1 MTDTQFLDLVETY
14 RTEEASISRLFA
26 GDGAPIRGRRQDP
39 RYTEQLAEAAEFLDG
54 VYSGRTPMHRL
65 AEAMTTSDFPL
76 LFGDILDRQLLAR
89 YRETP
94 AVYRNFVRVRT
105 VRDFREVK
113 RFAVDG
119 AEGTLDPVAEKAP
132 YPAEALDETAD
143 SYRVQKRG
151 RRIHLSWEALVND
164 DLDAFRENPDRL
176 ARAARRSEQRF
187 VTEMYVDSTGPHASL
202 YDVTL
207 GNVVTGNPVLSIEGL
222 QTAMGVLAGMVD
234 EDGEPI
240 AIESVEL
247 VVPPALEIVA
257 QNILN
262 AIHIDLS
269 GAGGT
274 SSQVMRAQNW
284 MRGRVRLS
292 VDPYIPL
299 VANSSNGSTSWFLF
313 ANPESSRPALELGFL
328 RGHEAPAL
336 FAKAPDAIRIGGSGG
351 SDIDAD
357 FDTDSRQWKV
367 RHVFGGARLL
377 NTGGYRATVASD
389 GSGS

>member
-26 GDGAPIRGRRQDP
+26 GDGTRIRGRRHDP

-54 VYSGRTPMHRL
+54 IYSGRTPMHRL

-132 YPAEALDETAD
+132 YPAEALNETAD
-143 SYRVQKRG
+143 TYRVQKRG

-207 GNVVTGNPVLSIEGL
+207 GNVVTGNPPLSIEGL

-299 VANSSNGSTSWFLF
+299 VASSANGSTSWFLF

-336 FAKAPDAIRIGGSGG
+336 FAKAPDAIRVGGSGG

>member
-14 RTEEASISRLFA
+14 RTEEASVDRLFA
-26 GDGAPIRGRRQDP
+26 GDGFRLRGRRNDP
-39 RYTEQLAEAAEFLDG
+39 RYTEQLTEAAEFLDG
-54 VYSGRTPMHRL
+54 IYSGRTPMHRL

-76 LFGDILDRQLLAR
+76 LMGDILDRQLLAR

-119 AEGTLDPVAEKAP
+119 AESTLDPVAEKAP
-132 YPAEALDETAD
+132 YPAEPLSEKAD
-143 SYRVQKRG
+143 TYRVQKRG
-151 RRIHLSWEALVND
+151 RRIHLSWESLVND
-164 DLDAFRENPDRL
+164 DLDAFRETPDRL

-187 VTEMYVDSTGPHASL
+187 ATELYVDSTGPHASL
-202 YDVTL
+202 YDTTL
-207 GNVVTGNPVLSIEGL
+207 GNVVTGNPALSIEGL
-222 QTAMGVLAGMVD
+222 QTAMGILAGMVD

-299 VANSSNGSTSWFLF
+299 VASSANGSTSWFLF

-336 FAKAPDAIRIGGSGG
+336 FAKAPDAIRVGGSGG